1 MLKEYK
7 TVAEVYGPLML
18 VKAVEGVKYD
28 ELAEVELQSG
38 EIRLA
43 KVLEVNGDTALLQL
57 FGGSTGINVV
67 ETKIRFLGKGVE
79 LGLSP
84 DILGR
89 IFDGMGHPIDGG
101 PDIIPEKRVDV
112 NGNPIN
118 PYAPGITH
126 LNLFKPAFQP

>member
-89 IFDGMGHPIDGG
+89 IFH
-101 PDIIPEKRVDV
+101 
-112 NGNPIN
+112 
-118 PYAPGITH
+118 
-126 LNLFKPAFQP
+126 